1 MTSLITEHIA
11 HENMVAA
18 CVAWYRAGAPTQPQ
32 DNVTHPYHRLIVAER
47 SYRTLLLARGYTDAD
62 INHQMAS
69 IYREAKVAK
78 KEAS

>member
-18 CVAWYRAGAPTQPQ
+18 CVAWYRAGAPTQHQ
-32 DNVTHPYHRLIVAER
+32 DNVTHSYHRLVVAER
-47 SYRTLLLARGYTDAD
+47 SYRSVLLARGYTEVD

-69 IYREAKVAK
+69 IYNEAKAQ
-78 KEAS
+78 